1 MKKFNVSF
9 NDLSEKAQKNML
21 LSDNSKQTLELAL
34 YSEYPNIRRYALEQN
49 EVTSEMLNNFL
60 YSETEKTQEEYELV
74 FYHPNF
80 EKNEQNL
87 EILAFCDIPKIQARV
102 AKLTTSTDL
111 LSSMTSIDNEDV
123 IENIIT
129 NPNYQK
135 DTTDLYTLS
144 KSSSWRVRMIPA
156 EDPETPIDTLSIW
169 LLEEYSDEVFSA
181 ILRNLRLRNVQISV
195 PETCFWRE
203 EIIKKIIKTEKSPEN
218 LKLTLNSQLK
228 QGKNMNLQIIE
239 EVFKN
244 PYLEETESIKLKKKL
259 LEILNRFHNK
269 SATLQ
274 ATYSALLELFNV
286 L

>member
-1 MKKFNVSF
+1 
-9 NDLSEKAQKNML
+9 
-21 LSDNSKQTLELAL
+21 
-34 YSEYPNIRRYALEQN
+34 
-49 EVTSEMLNNFL
+49 
-60 YSETEKTQEEYELV
+60 
-74 FYHPNF
+74 
-80 EKNEQNL
+80 
-87 EILAFCDIPKIQARV
+87 
-102 AKLTTSTDL
+102 
-111 LSSMTSIDNEDV
+111 
-123 IENIIT
+123 
-129 NPNYQK
+129 
-135 DTTDLYTLS
+135 
-144 KSSSWRVRMIPA
+144 MIPA